1 MHGTWTCGF
10 GYGHGKSKSDTDK
23 GSWAQTLTWKIGHK
37 LGKWKPP
44 VLIFRKKREKNDSG
58 HENCAKKL
66 IQSYGSGS
74 DYSIYF
80 VEDNP
85 CLCHARLT

>member
-1 MHGTWTCGF
+1 MCRKYIHGTWTCGF
-10 GYGHGKSKSDTDK
+10 GFAHGNSKSDTDR

-44 VLIFRKKREKNDSG
+44 VLIFSEKREKNYSG

-74 DYSIYF
+74 DYS
-80 VEDNP
+80 
-85 CLCHARLT
+85 LL